1 MPTTVL
7 LAEMTREQV
16 RELAPRAT
24 VVLPTAAVEQHG
36 PHLPL
41 LTDTLA
47 CTAICQ
53 RAAEVA
59 SAEVPVV
66 VAPTLPY
73 GYSHHHRPQPG
84 VLSLAWMTF
93 AQAVRDLCESLYES
107 GFRRI
112 AIINGHGGNDELIR
126 IVARD
131 LNVSLPVSVAAASYW
146 TIAWQALVA
155 EAGAEGLHRLPGHAG
170 AFETSLV
177 LALRPDLVDH
187 AAIPPALKAE
197 KSPAAQILE
206 PTVLPAGM
214 RLGTGPGYN
223 DDPGAASAER
233 GERYLATIVRE
244 VAAFLVR
251 FHHRHPEP
259 SARSG

>member
-1 MPTTVL
+1 MTTVPTTVL
-7 LAEMTREQV
+7 LAELTREQV

-24 VVLPTAAVEQHG
+24 VVLPTAAIEQHG

-41 LTDTLA
+41 LTDAAA

-73 GYSHHHRPQPG
+73 GYSHHHRPHPG
-84 VLSLAWMTF
+84 VLSLSWTTF
-93 AQAVRDLCESLYES
+93 AYAVRDLCESLYES

-112 AIINGHGGNDELIR
+112 AIINGHGGNDEIIR
-126 IVARD
+126 VVARD
-131 LNVSLPVSVAAASYW
+131 LNFALPLSVAAASYW

-155 EAGAEGLHRLPGHAG
+155 EAGAEGLDRLPGHAG
-170 AFETSLV
+170 SFETSLV
-177 LALRPDLVDH
+177 LALRPELVDR
-187 AAIPPALKAE
+187 AAMPPALAAT
-197 KSPAAQILE
+197 KSPSVQILE
-206 PTVLPAGM
+206 PTVLPAGT

-223 DDPGAASAER
+223 DDPGAGSVER

-251 FHHRHPEP
+251 FHRRHPEN
-259 SARSG
+259 